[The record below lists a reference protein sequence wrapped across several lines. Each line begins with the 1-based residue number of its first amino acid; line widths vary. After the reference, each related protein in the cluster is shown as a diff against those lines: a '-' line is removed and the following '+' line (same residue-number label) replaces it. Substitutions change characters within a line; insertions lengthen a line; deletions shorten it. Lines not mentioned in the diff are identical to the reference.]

1 MFKGIQLGSLT
12 LKNHINSGAEARIW
26 LVENKLGQ
34 TFALKD
40 YTHPAK
46 HMCNELQT
54 HAQMGTHVNISKPL
68 DNAFRIIR
76 NQKNNQHGNLKGD
89 LKGDQFNIPTALV
102 YKYYCNGDL
111 VDNYDLFQ
119 TYTIER
125 FNRIMVGMWQG
136 LSHCHKNGVCHRD
149 IKPQNLLYDGGK
161 DTVIICDF
169 GMSQPSEN
177 MVAAGTSLY
186 YSAPECYERRKHPP
200 YNYKSDIW
208 SGGMTYASMLWG
220 PDILDTDRIIFDA
233 KLREFGYLHLQKKYP
248 DKWNKLSIE
257 SQNVL
262 SAALIPVPNDRCE
275 ATDIIK
281 ILA

>member
-1 MFKGIQLGSLT
+1 MFTGIRIGRLT
-12 LKNHINSGAEARIW
+12 LKNITSFGHEARIW
-26 LVENKLGQ
+26 KVEDKFGEM
-34 TFALKD
+34 FALKD
-40 YTHPAK
+40 YTNPDR
-46 HMCNELQT
+46 HMRNELKIHVKLEN
-54 HAQMGTHVNISKPL
+54 HANILKPL
-68 DNAFRIIR
+68 DNAFRVTKHHSFR
-76 NQKNNQHGNLKGD
+76 SKSPD
-89 LKGDQFNIPTALV
+89 PTALV

-125 FNRIMVGMWQG
+125 FNRIMVGMWYG

-149 IKPQNLLYDGGK
+149 IKPQNLLYDGEE

-208 SGGMTYASMLWG
+208 SGGLVYASMLWG
-220 PDILDTDRIIFDA
+220 PDILDTDRKTFNA
-233 KLREFGYLHLQKKYP
+233 KLRELGYLHLQKKYP

-257 SQNVL
+257 SRNVL
-262 SAALIPVPNDRCE
+262 SAALIPIPNDRCE
-275 ATDIIK
+275 ATDIIN